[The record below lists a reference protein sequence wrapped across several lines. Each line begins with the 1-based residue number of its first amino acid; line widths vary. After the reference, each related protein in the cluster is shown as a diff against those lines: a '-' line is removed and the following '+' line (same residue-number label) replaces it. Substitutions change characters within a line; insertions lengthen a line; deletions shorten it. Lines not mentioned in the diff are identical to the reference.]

1 MCFSATASFSAAAFL
16 LGVGTL
22 TLRSALATRQRGALP
37 FAAIPLLFAI
47 QQLIEG
53 VIWLTFT
60 EEASRLNAVMT
71 HVYSFFSHVLWPVYV
86 PVAVLLMEPQGW
98 RRRALTMFV
107 AAGAAVGAYLL
118 YVLLVYPVVSRPTG
132 QHIEYDS
139 PHFFAAVTMTLY
151 LLSTALSPLLSTH
164 RMVVV
169 FGVLALLS
177 FGAAYA
183 FYATWFIS
191 VWCFFAALLS
201 AVIFLHFGMR
211 ERESSR
217 STENGLSSYRSHHA
231 RMLPLKYE
239 SSRFVRSSMDQVFA
253 QIDDHTRLSS
263 HMGESSWRTGWGR
276 MQTELDQGQGQ
287 KTGSRIRLS
296 GRVFGVDLSVEEVVT
311 ERQQPRRKVWETTG
325 APKLLVIGHY
335 RMGFELSPQGNGS
348 LLRVFID
355 YALPERGTARWL
367 GRLFGRYYARW
378 CTRQMVDDAV
388 KRFEAN
394 PATQQ
399 LN

>member
-22 TLRSALATRQRGALP
+22 TLRSALATRERGALP
-37 FAAIPLLFAI
+37 FAAIPMLFAI

-60 EEASRLNAVMT
+60 EEASRVNAVMT

-98 RRRALTMFV
+98 RRRALTAFV
-107 AAGAAVGAYLL
+107 AAGATVGAYLL
-118 YVLLVYPVVSRPTG
+118 YVLLVYPVVSKPTG

-211 ERESSR
+211 EQERSR
-217 STENGLSSYRSHHA
+217 STDNGLSSYRSHEE

-239 SSRFVRSSMDQVFA
+239 SSGFVRSSMDQVFA

-263 HMGESSWRTGWGR
+263 HMGEPSWRTGWGR

-311 ERQQPRRKVWETTG
+311 ERQPPRRKVWETTG

-348 LLRVFID
+348 MLRVFIE

-388 KRFEAN
+388 RHFMAQ
-394 PATQQ
+394 PATQRS
-399 LN
+399 N